1 MPAHLR
7 GILALFVVT
16 LVWGTTFPAMKNM
29 TDYLSAN
36 WIVVARFAIASV
48 LLSPFLWRAR
58 WADCRYG
65 VISGVLL
72 FFCYVFQVEGLALTT
87 SNRNAFVCGL
97 NVLVPPLLGIFA
109 GKLPE
114 RRIVVALVLALA
126 GLFALCWDGSFTW
139 GRGDTLALMAA
150 LTFGLYVKLMEVQT
164 RKATR
169 LMSLTAAQILTVA
182 VCAALWIALREV
194 PRGDVAGPQDWGDY
208 WEYIAQGLQLY
219 QANLLYLGVVAT
231 AAIISLQTWGQS
243 HSTANEAAVIYAF
256 EPGCAAIFGYFW
268 LGETL
273 AWHGLLGAVLMIS
286 GMIASQWSTSRPPTV
301 LAPE

>member
-1 MPAHLR
+1 MTAHFR
-7 GILALFVVT
+7 GILALFIVT
-16 LVWGTTFPAMKNM
+16 VVWGTTFPAMKDM

-36 WIVVARFAIASV
+36 WIVVVRFSIASL
-48 LLSPFLWRAR
+48 LLSPFLLRSTWQ
-58 WADCRYG
+58 DLRYG
-65 VISGVLL
+65 AISGVLL
-72 FFCYVFQVEGLALTT
+72 FFCYLFQVEGLALTT

-97 NVLVPPLLGIFA
+97 NVLVPPLLGVFA
-109 GKLPE
+109 GKWPE
-114 RRIVVALVLALA
+114 RRIAVALVLALA

-169 LMSLTAAQILTVA
+169 LMSLTAAQIVTVA
-182 VCAALWIALREV
+182 ACAALWIALREL
-194 PRGDVAGPQDWGDY
+194 PRGDVAGPQDMGDY
-208 WEYIAQGLQLY
+208 WEYIARGLQLY

-243 HSTANEAAVIYAF
+243 HSTANEAAVMYAF

-273 AWHGLLGAVLMIS
+273 AWSGMVGAVLMIS
-286 GMIASQWSTSRPPTV
+286 GMIASQWSTSRPPTA